1 MKIIAILLSLLL
13 LGSTMVEAGSLAELT
28 LGELNGPKIDESF
41 RDGIITGVMLTV
53 GASGA
58 VKCPRMSVRMLKPA
72 LAAALEAREISEIW
86 TVYHSILYVLT
97 KAGCT
102 ATRDPEPDMPQEKP
116 NA

>member
-1 MKIIAILLSLLL
+1 MTRLMAVALILLLFA
-13 LGSTMVEAGSLAELT
+13 STMVEAGSLAELT

-41 RDGIITGVMLTV
+41 RDGVITGVMVAV

-72 LAAALEAREISEIW
+72 LEAALAAREVTEIW
-86 TVYHSILYVLT
+86 TVYHSILYVLA

-102 ATRDPEPDMPQEKP
+102 ATEDAPMKP
-116 NA
+116 NV